1 MFFKNAGKVLL
12 AAVIACGFAF
22 MGTRAD
28 CSDSKVY
35 TIRIGSISSEAIP
48 EVRAAYE
55 FKKEI
60 EKSSGGRI
68 KVEVFPNGALGG
80 DRQMAEAV
88 SLGTLDMVLTTTSA
102 LTTYEPKFGILDM
115 PFAFSDAQTAFK
127 AVDGELG
134 QYLNK
139 ELERSA
145 GMVNL
150 GYMLN
155 GVRHMVNS
163 KRPINAPSDLAGLKM
178 RVMESP
184 VYIGLFKALGANPT
198 PMSFTEVYT
207 SLQQKTIDGF
217 EVSANFM
224 VEMKFYDVQ
233 KYYSLTGYTV
243 SFLVAA
249 MNKNKFDKLPSD
261 LQKMVTASAKKWFV
275 DYQRKVSLSEDA
287 GYIKQLKSHGM
298 SVNGITPEN
307 HAKFVK
313 AVQPVYAEFEKKLGR
328 DVFVLLKKYQ

>member
-1 MFFKNAGKVLL
+1 MLFAKSIRCVL
-12 AAVIACGFAF
+12 ACVVVFVSVLCFVTSTEA
-22 MGTRAD
+22 RD
-28 CSDSKVY
+28 KVY
-35 TIRIGSISSEAIP
+35 TIRIGSISAETIP

-55 FKKEI
+55 FKKDI
-60 EKSSGGRI
+60 EKASSGRI
-68 KVEVFPNGALGG
+68 KVDVFPNGALGG

-102 LTTYEPKFGILDM
+102 LTTYEPEFGVLDM
-115 PFAFSDAQTAFK
+115 PFAFSNAESAFA

-139 ELERSA
+139 KLEDSA
-145 GMVNL
+145 GIINL

-163 KRPINAPSDLAGLKM
+163 TCPINEPADLEGLKM

-184 VYIGLFKALGANPT
+184 VYIGMFKALGANPT

-224 VEMKFYDVQ
+224 IEMKFYEVQ
-233 KYYSLTGYTV
+233 KYYSLTGHTI
-243 SFLVAA
+243 SLLAAA
-249 MNKNKFDKLPSD
+249 MNKNKFESLPDD
-261 LQKMVTASAKKWFV
+261 LKSLVIDMSKKWFV
-275 DYQRKVSLSEDA
+275 DYQRSISLKEDA
-287 GYIKQLKSHGM
+287 TYIAQLKENGM
-298 SVNGITPEN
+298 EVNSITPEN
-307 HAKFVK
+307 HTKFVK
-313 AVQPVYAEFEKKLGR
+313 AVQTLYSEFEEKLGT
-328 DVFVLLKKYQ
+328 DVFTLLKKYQ

>member
-1 MFFKNAGKVLL
+1 MFIKSAGKVLL
-12 AAVIACGFAF
+12 ALVIASGLAF
-22 MGTRAD
+22 GGTRAEGA
-28 CSDSKVY
+28 KAY
-35 TIRIGSISSEAIP
+35 TIRIGSISSETIP
-48 EVRAAYE
+48 EIKAAYE
-55 FKKEI
+55 FKKDI
-60 EKSSGGRI
+60 EKSSNGRI

-115 PFAFSDAQTAFK
+115 PFAFPDAQAAFK
-127 AVDGELG
+127 AVDGDLG

-139 ELERSA
+139 KLEQSA
-145 GMVNL
+145 GMINL

-155 GVRHMVNS
+155 GVRHMVNG
-163 KRPINAPSDLAGLKM
+163 KRPINSPADLAGLKM

-224 VEMKFYDVQ
+224 VEMKFNEVQ
-233 KYYSLTGYTV
+233 KYYSLTGHTV

-249 MNKNKFDKLPSD
+249 MNKNKFDKLPPD
-261 LQKMVTASAKKWFV
+261 LQKMVASTAHKWFV
-275 DYQRKVSLSEDA
+275 DYQRNVSLSEDS
-287 GYIKQLKSHGM
+287 GYIKQLRSLGM
-298 SVNGITPEN
+298 SVNEITPDN
-307 HAKFVK
+307 HLKFVK
-313 AVQPVYAEFEKKLGR
+313 AVQPVYSDFEKKLGKE
-328 DVFVLLKKYQ
+328 VFALLKKYQ

>member
-1 MFFKNAGKVLL
+1 MFILKSVRIF
-12 AAVIACGFAF
+12 AVFAIMFALSACVVASSE
-22 MGTRAD
+22 AKD
-28 CSDSKVY
+28 DVY
-35 TIRIGSISSEAIP
+35 TIKIGSISAETIP

-55 FKKEI
+55 FKKDI
-60 EKSSGGRI
+60 EKASSGRI
-68 KVEVFPNGALGG
+68 KVNVFPNGALGG

-102 LTTYEPKFGILDM
+102 LTTYEPEFGILDM
-115 PFAFSDAQTAFK
+115 PFAFSDAESAFK

-139 ELERSA
+139 KLENSA

-163 KRPINAPSDLAGLKM
+163 TRPINEPSDLNGLKM

-184 VYIGLFKALGANPT
+184 VYIGMFKALGANPT

-224 VEMKFYDVQ
+224 VEMKFYEVQ
-233 KYYSLTGYTV
+233 KYYSLTGHTV
-243 SFLVAA
+243 SLLVAA
-249 MNKNKFDKLPSD
+249 MNKNKFEKLPDD
-261 LQKMVTASAKKWFV
+261 LKKLVVDMSKKWFV
-275 DYQRKVSLSEDA
+275 DYQRSVSLEEDTA
-287 GYIKQLKSHGM
+287 YINKLKEHGM
-298 SVNGITPEN
+298 EVNEITPEN
-307 HAKFVK
+307 HMKFVK
-313 AVQPVYAEFEKKLGR
+313 AVLPLYTEFEEKLGE